1 MTKNRIGLRA
11 PIPRGRRTPWPRRRP
26 RSTPTSSCCWHR
38 QSAVQTALDE
48 SEKPDWRDLQ
58 PTAAL
63 DHLLADYLARPLT
76 LPLRGPASGSSPSV
90 VSDGRP
96 GGNTTVSAWKALA
109 ASPTIA
115 RMKSPWTMPAATPGG
130 GLIIEWRVLP
140 DPAKSLGRIFIP
152 LQPCSIAAGAAA
164 TGLCPT

>member
-1 MTKNRIGLRA
+1 MTKNRIGPRA

-26 RSTPTSSCCWHR
+26 RFTPTSGCCWHR

-48 SEKPDWRDLQ
+48 LEKPDGEIFNPGEREEKV
-58 PTAAL
+58 PAAL

-96 GGNTTVSAWKALA
+96 GG
-109 ASPTIA
+109 I
-115 RMKSPWTMPAATPGG
+115 RRYRPGRH
-130 GLIIEWRVLP
+130 WQHRPRLP
-140 DPAKSLGRIFIP
+140 E
-152 LQPCSIAAGAAA
+152 
-164 TGLCPT
+164 